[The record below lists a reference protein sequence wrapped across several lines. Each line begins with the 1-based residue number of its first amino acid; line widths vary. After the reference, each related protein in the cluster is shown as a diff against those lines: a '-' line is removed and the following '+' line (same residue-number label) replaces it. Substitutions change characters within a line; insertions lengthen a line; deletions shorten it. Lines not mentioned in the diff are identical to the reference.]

1 MMIDRKGKE
10 YHIGKETFR
19 VYSVDDKLIIE
30 RLWGEWIHD
39 FTPSYTE
46 KFFLH
51 MITIEKELIP
61 VLIKLFRILEK
72 EFLEGKSE
80 EEGKEDVCPFHK
92 DCPHFKRLKEM
103 FGKNIICYESYPLCA
118 EYKLRTMRW
127 AVKRERRDSSND

>member
-1 MMIDRKGKE
+1 MVNSSMDRKGKE

-19 VYSVDDKLIIE
+19 VYSVDGKLIIE

-61 VLIKLFRILEK
+61 VLILSLIHI
-72 EFLEGKSE
+72 SE
-80 EEGKEDVCPFHK
+80 P
-92 DCPHFKRLKEM
+92 
-103 FGKNIICYESYPLCA
+103 
-118 EYKLRTMRW
+118 T
-127 AVKRERRDSSND
+127 RRS